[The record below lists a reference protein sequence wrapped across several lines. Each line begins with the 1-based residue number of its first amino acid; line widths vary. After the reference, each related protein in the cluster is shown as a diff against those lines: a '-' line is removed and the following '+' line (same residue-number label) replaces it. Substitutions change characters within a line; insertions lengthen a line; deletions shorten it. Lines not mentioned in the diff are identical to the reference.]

1 MILIKK
7 IRNIYSSKLSCDIM
21 LVFKNIYNLF
31 ISAVEIRRFYY
42 TYFKYEVINDRM
54 IEDEHRKIVDMMNHS
69 YQESLD
75 YAYEI

>member
-1 MILIKK
+1 
-7 IRNIYSSKLSCDIM
+7 M
-21 LVFKNIYNLF
+21 LVFKKIYNLS

-42 TYFKYEVINDRM
+42 IYFKYEIINDRM